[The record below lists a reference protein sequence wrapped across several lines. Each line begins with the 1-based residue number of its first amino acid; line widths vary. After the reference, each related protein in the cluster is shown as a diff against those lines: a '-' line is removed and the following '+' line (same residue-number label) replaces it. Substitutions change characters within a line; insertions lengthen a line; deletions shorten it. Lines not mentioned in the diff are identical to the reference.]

1 MPPALERLLA
11 SPSALRLLRS
21 IVNASEF
28 PAACSTA
35 TKCCSVPHHRNY
47 SNNITYRTGPLAHP
61 KWKRMKEA
69 ALEAALRESV
79 REALQNDDANNAV
92 KPTIDI
98 FKNDAVP
105 LTTREDDPTQL
116 ATVLA
121 YEERINGAE
130 GVRNVWRSIR
140 YHGYSLPTEDTPDA
154 EFLWGTFI
162 KHHQVITKVVEH
174 AGELLRE
181 TGKTFPRLYSLAM
194 SHWLPRNPGTAL
206 KYHHALVKNLNLKK
220 LPLRE
225 LARSGRLAFKNDA
238 YEVLREIYEHSN
250 ERDLYD
256 EVVTALIDKRAIA
269 IARHWHMTC
278 TERNDMPSES
288 VASHP
293 VVRLFTV
300 EALAQK
306 VRVDVTG
313 TRKVLHSE
321 KTKYSEKLMRR
332 LSGPDTA
339 PVRFEDSFVARMFAT
354 RTFPPASVIHGLS
367 MVGVN
372 EIGPLAV
379 LTMARQTQPIEELQS
394 RLEELRAAGIAL
406 QGCVFSL
413 ALEKFVSEQKWE
425 LVRSIVESDQHPDV
439 FGDAEVQR
447 TLLDFYLE
455 QGDRLQ
461 AQRTLAILTLFHN
474 DPSRESWNLLLQT
487 CITRTGP
494 EHVMAVLQDMRAKNI
509 MLTPESIMAI
519 KGLLRR
525 RNRGHRPVA
534 SPQKTY
540 DDLRFVTRTFMM
552 ILEMGMGA
560 ISPLHWREII
570 RRFGMEGRLR
580 ELRRLLLWLLCW
592 YAPRSHLQFA
602 TLPKSPF
609 LKPATAKLRA
619 FHPEPNRYFNFPV
632 AVTQRQ
638 NKYHPVRQIFQ
649 PSLIQGLIKWGF
661 KAGLL
666 PNATLEQNILNS
678 KFAKKHYRR
687 RLLENHLIGRLGWS
701 TGLQTV
707 VQLRDLGVYVHYH
720 TVLKVLQ
727 EQFVIMFGRSHSR
740 IKENRIMER
749 VNTRPYAQYIREV
762 NRIWGSPLF
771 REPQLF
777 ASGMVHHHMWHPRMR
792 RKINRRASI
801 NLVDILGPDWRE
813 RHSEWQA
820 ATPQSAVKGDVAESL
835 DHLKHSFAVQAEA
848 LDQDPESVRR
858 ATGKAMDELDG
869 IETGDD
875 GNSVRV
881 TKIMK

>member
-1 MPPALERLLA
+1 MPPALDRLLA

-47 SNNITYRTGPLAHP
+47 SNSITYRTGRLTHP

-69 ALEAALRESV
+69 ALEAALRESI
-79 REALQNDDANNAV
+79 REALQNDDANDAV

-98 FKNDAVP
+98 FKNKAIP
-105 LTTREDDPTQL
+105 LTGREDDPKQL

-162 KHHQVITKVVEH
+162 KHHRVVTKAVEH
-174 AGELLRE
+174 AGELLCE
-181 TGKTFPRLYSLAM
+181 TGKTFPRLYSLVI
-194 SHWLPRNPGTAL
+194 SHWLPRDPRAAL
-206 KYHHALVKNLNLKK
+206 KYHHALVKNLHLKK

-225 LARSGRLAFKNDA
+225 LARSGRLTFKNDA
-238 YEVLREIYEHSN
+238 YEVLREIYEHSY

-278 TERNDMPSES
+278 TERGDMPSES
-288 VASHP
+288 VAAHP

-300 EALAQK
+300 EAIARK
-306 VRVDVTG
+306 VQVDVTG

-321 KTKYSEKLMRR
+321 KTKYNEKLMRR

-394 RLEELRAAGIAL
+394 RFEELRVAGIVL

-413 ALEKFVSEQKWE
+413 ALEKFVSEQRWE

-474 DPSRESWNLLLQT
+474 DPSQEAWNLLLQT

-494 EHVMAVLQDMRAKNI
+494 EHVMAVLQDMRAKNVI
-509 MLTPESIMAI
+509 LTPESIMAI

-525 RNRGHRPVA
+525 RSRGHRPVA
-534 SPQKTY
+534 PPQKTY

-592 YAPRSHLQFA
+592 YAPRSHFQFA

-609 LKPATAKLRA
+609 LESATTKLRA
-619 FHPEPNRYFNFPV
+619 FYPETNRYFNFPV
-632 AVTQRQ
+632 TVTQRQ
-638 NKYHPVRQIFQ
+638 NKFHPVRQIFQ
-649 PSLIQGLIKWGF
+649 PSLIQGLIRWGF
-661 KAGLL
+661 RAGLL

-678 KFAKKHYRR
+678 RFAKKHYRH

-701 TGLQTV
+701 IGLQTV

-727 EQFVIMFGRSHSR
+727 EQFIIMFGRGHSR

-762 NRIWGSPLF
+762 NKIWGSPLF

-777 ASGMVHHHMWHPRMR
+777 ASGMIHHHMWHPRMR
-792 RKINRRASI
+792 RNINRKASI

-820 ATPQSAVKGDVAESL
+820 MTPESAGKGDATESL
-835 DHLKHSFAVQAEA
+835 NHLKRSFAVQAEA
-848 LDQDPESVRR
+848 LDRDPEFVHRS
-858 ATGKAMDELDG
+858 TGKAMGDLDEV
-869 IETGDD
+869 ETGD
-875 GNSVRV
+875 GKCVRV
-881 TKIMK
+881 TKVMR